1 MRTFTTGYQLSV
13 SFTTTNDTLMFITE
27 SKYRLVQLSN
37 DRTEKNVTGNYRV
50 TIKDT
55 VTGSVLVVFTITGL
69 ENLYNR
75 YRKFVLMEKPTI
87 SDAFALS
94 MLFD

>member
-1 MRTFTTGYQLSV
+1 MKLIATNYQLST

-27 SKYRLVQLSN
+27 TKYRLTQLSN
-37 DRTEKNVTGNYRV
+37 GRIEKNITGNYRV

-55 VTGSVLVVFTITGL
+55 VTGSVLVVFPITGL

-75 YRKFVLMEKPTI
+75 YRKFALLEKPTI

>member
-27 SKYRLVQLSN
+27 SKYRLTQLSN
-37 DRTEKNVTGNYRV
+37 GRIEKNITGNYRV

-55 VTGSVLVVFTITGL
+55 VTGTVLVVFPITGL

-75 YRKFVLMEKPTI
+75 YRKFVLLENPTI